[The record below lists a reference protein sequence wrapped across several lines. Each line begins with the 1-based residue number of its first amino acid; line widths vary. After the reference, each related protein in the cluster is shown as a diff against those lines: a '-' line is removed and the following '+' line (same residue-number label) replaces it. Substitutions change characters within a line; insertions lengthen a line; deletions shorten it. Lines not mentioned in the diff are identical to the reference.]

1 MPPIFSPPPG
11 HPGSIPIGQ
20 RGGRVGLETQLLR
33 RLRDAIHQEVLV
45 PIVAVLAHYGAKLGQ
60 LAVQDARDRVAP
72 EAHDLVQPVGKE
84 GTLAASASTAHA
96 TFARGSMVAKLK
108 MSDGGTRTSCRRV
121 FMEIQKTRVKQ
132 RNQIHWPF
140 AQVNA
145 GIVQASSRAT
155 VQYHV

>member
-1 MPPIFSPPPG
+1 MLVYLG
-11 HPGSIPIGQ
+11 VIPISG
-20 RGGRVGLETQLLR
+20 RGGRVGFETELLGG
-33 RLRDAIHQEVLV
+33 LGDTVDEKVFISV
-45 PIVAVLAHYGAKLGQ
+45 IAVLAHYGAKLGQ